1 MILVRCSAL
10 LLATLAAASAG
21 AESAQAPAAR
31 LSEPDA
37 RLLAAHNRER
47 AAAGVPALVWDARLA
62 ADAAAY
68 ARRLAPI
75 GRLQHSPRAER
86 PGQSENL
93 FMGTRGAYSPEQ
105 MVGWWTAER
114 ANFRAGVFP
123 NVSRTGNWLD
133 VSHYTQMI
141 WRGTTSLGCAVYSD
155 RRTDYLVC
163 RYAPRGNIDGRAV
176 P

>member
-1 MILVRCSAL
+1 MTLVLRSAL
-10 LLATLAAASAG
+10 MLALLAVAPG
-21 AESAQAPAAR
+21 AAPAQVPAAPRLTDAEAR
-31 LSEPDA
+31 F
-37 RLLAAHNRER
+37 LAAHNSER
-47 AAAGVPALVWDARLA
+47 AAVRVPALVWDARLA

-93 FMGTRGAYSPEQ
+93 FMGSRGAYSPEQ

-114 ANFRAGVFP
+114 TDFRAGVFP